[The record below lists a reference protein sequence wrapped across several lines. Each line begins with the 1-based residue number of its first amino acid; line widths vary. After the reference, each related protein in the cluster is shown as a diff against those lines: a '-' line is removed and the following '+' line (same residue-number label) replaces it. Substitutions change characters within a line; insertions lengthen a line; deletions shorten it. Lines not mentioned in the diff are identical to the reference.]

1 MPQHGR
7 RLLSA
12 VLLVVLLAA
21 PAVFAGASAIRPTP
35 AAAAN
40 VATLLDGLRSLWQA
54 VSRAVMPAGRSAG
67 KKLRPAC
74 QGPEAD
80 PDGGC
85 APGIRPDQ
93 GPEADPDG

>member
-12 VLLVVLLAA
+12 VVLVALLAA
-21 PAVFAGASAIRPTP
+21 PAVSASASAIRPAP
-35 AAAAN
+35 AAPAT
-40 VATLLDGLRSLWQA
+40 VETLLAGLRSLWQA
-54 VSRAVMPAGRSAG
+54 VSRAVMPAGRPAG

-74 QGPEAD
+74 QGPGAD

-85 APGIRPDQ
+85 PPGTAPDQ
-93 GPEADPDG
+93 GPGADTNG